1 MQRPL
6 VKRLWY
12 RLTQYTAGA
21 FFLVWFRLR
30 REGHT
35 RVPTEGA
42 AVWVANH
49 QSHLDPVIVG
59 VMCRRQVCYLAR
71 DTLFQGLLGPLI
83 RSYDAIPIDREGSGL
98 AGLRATLKRLKQGD
112 AVLVF
117 PEGTRSADGEL
128 GPLQPGFLALV
139 RRGKADIVPVGL
151 DGPFL
156 AMPRGVLLP
165 RPVRVGLCYGEAIPA
180 RQAAE
185 LDDDRLLQLVGER
198 IEACRRR
205 AAELAGRR

>member
-1 MQRPL
+1 MQRSL
-6 VKRLWY
+6 AKRLWY
-12 RLTQYTAGA
+12 HLTQYTAGA
-21 FFLVWFRLR
+21 FFRVWFRLR
-30 REGHT
+30 REGHN

-71 DTLFQGLLGPLI
+71 DTLFKGVLGPLI
-83 RSYDAIPIDREGSGL
+83 RTYDAIPIDREGSGL

-117 PEGTRSADGEL
+117 PEGTRSTDGEL
-128 GPLQPGFLALV
+128 GPLQPGFLSLV

-165 RPVRVGLCYGEAIPA
+165 RPARVGLCYGEAISA
-180 RQAAE
+180 SQAAE
-185 LDDDRLLQLVGER
+185 TDDDALLALVAER
-198 IEACRRR
+198 IEGCRQR
-205 AAELAGRR
+205 AAELAGR